1 MFQILAVMSFC
12 RISAASI
19 ESRFFEE
26 FRALPSRGKM
36 FSLSRLG
43 LCSGQQ
49 IVSGVRFFT
58 NAVTQREIFD
68 TLEKEYTI
76 HTIPAFRR
84 EGDGKN
90 YSRFL
95 RKNGAIPGVLYGP
108 DGKGHDERVLVYVP
122 TSEVDR
128 FMTRLNLSFESTLF
142 YLDVEGERTLVFPRQ
157 LSCHPG
163 MLVCC

>member
-1 MFQILAVMSFC
+1 
-12 RISAASI
+12 
-19 ESRFFEE
+19 
-26 FRALPSRGKM
+26 M

-49 IVSGVRFFT
+49 IASGVRFFT
-58 NAVTQREIFD
+58 KAVTQREIFD
-68 TLEKEYTI
+68 TLEKEHTI

-90 YSRFL
+90 ISRFL

-163 MLVCC
+163 ILFFLSVIPSHRTSRITQLHPYELREGNESANPHSVL

>member
-1 MFQILAVMSFC
+1 
-12 RISAASI
+12 
-19 ESRFFEE
+19 
-26 FRALPSRGKM
+26 M
-36 FSLSRLG
+36 FSLAWLSLLFG
-43 LCSGQQ
+43 QSIISGA
-49 IVSGVRFFT
+49 RFFAK
-58 NAVTQREIFD
+58 AVSQSEIYQVLD
-68 TLEKEYTI
+68 KNHTI
-76 HTIPAFRR
+76 YTIPAFRR
-84 EGDGKN
+84 DRDGKN

-122 TSEVDR
+122 MSEVDR

-163 MLVCC
+163 TEK

>member
-1 MFQILAVMSFC
+1 
-12 RISAASI
+12 
-19 ESRFFEE
+19 
-26 FRALPSRGKM
+26 M

-43 LCSGQQ
+43 LSSGQQ

-58 NAVTQREIFD
+58 KAVTQREIFD
-68 TLEKEYTI
+68 TLEKEHTI

>member
-1 MFQILAVMSFC
+1 M
-12 RISAASI
+12 
-19 ESRFFEE
+19 
-26 FRALPSRGKM
+26 PSRGKM

-58 NAVTQREIFD
+58 KAVTQREIFD
-68 TLEKEYTI
+68 TLEKEHTI